1 MSSSRFLK
9 SVWWLGACVAGA
21 ASALEPGVGSGG
33 TEGDGTR
40 SDAIAAIAAPVEP
53 APASPQA
60 KQRFQGVVLQYY
72 SRPKMLTV
80 KASSSTE
87 TQYLWVGDDCS
98 ITRAD
103 GTPGSSLDLVD
114 GVRVAGTTDPGHTR
128 ALAIRV
134 LGAKGKAPLSKKAR
148 RAARAA
154 SS

>member
-1 MSSSRFLK
+1 MTPSRFLK
-9 SVWWLGACVAGA
+9 SVWWLGACVAGV
-21 ASALEPGVGSGG
+21 ASALEPALGSGG
-33 TEGDGTR
+33 REGDGVR
-40 SDAIAAIAAPVEP
+40 GDASAAVVAPVEP
-53 APASPQA
+53 TPASAQA

-80 KASSSTE
+80 KAAASTE

-134 LGAKGKAPLSKKAR
+134 LGAKGKAALSKKAR